1 MGLSYS
7 YDGDVLRIVGE
18 GNYSVQA
25 LKDLLTAAMSD
36 PRTRPGMSTLMDIR
50 QSEATRTTE
59 ELVSVVDF
67 LGSKRDRSVPLRCAV
82 VAAGDLRF
90 GLSRMV
96 SVYVEKYGVELRV
109 FRDLE
114 SAEFWLRADSGA

>member
-7 YDGDVLRIVGE
+7 YDDDMLRIVAE
-18 GNYSVQA
+18 GDYTAQD
-25 LKDLLTAAMSD
+25 LKDLLVAALSD

-50 QSEATRTTE
+50 RSEAARTTD

-67 LGSKRDRSVPLRCAV
+67 LGSKRDRAVPLRCAV
-82 VAAGDLRF
+82 VTTSDLRF

-96 SVYVEKYGVELRV
+96 SVYLERYGVDLRV
-109 FRDLE
+109 FRE
-114 SAEFWLRADSGA
+114 IEAAEYWIRSG